1 MTPTWTRRTACALVA
16 VLTVG
21 VLGLVFRAAPAVA
34 VPLPTVPP
42 PAITTPVTDH
52 CPHKVATPPAVD
64 ESEVVAP
71 GSTTP
76 SPLPVPS
83 PAVGGD
89 QLAGCGVIA
98 DPAAGTVPPRLTSAG
113 WLIADLESGQV
124 IAAKDPHGRYRP
136 ASTIKVLLA
145 LVVLDELDLAAPIVP
160 TVEDWSTE
168 GDSCGMGPGGVYTV
182 RDVLTGLLL
191 VSGNDCAHALARQL
205 GGVDATLEKMN
216 DRAAHLGATDT
227 RAASPSGLDAAG
239 MSSSPYD
246 LALLFRAAMTEP
258 TFREI
263 IAMPTFRFPGYPRR
277 PDVPGDKDHP
287 PYDMYSTNRLL
298 VDGYP
303 GMLGGKTGYT
313 DDARKT
319 FVGAAERDGRTVI
332 IVQMFGLSV
341 DGDPY
346 WDQAKAMFDYGFRT
360 DPAISVGRLVEPS
373 AASGPSSTP
382 APTQTENRAVATG
395 SDQAS
400 STSVQILIGLVAAL
414 AAVILL
420 LIGLKLSGRR

>member
-1 MTPTWTRRTACALVA
+1 M
-16 VLTVG
+16 
-21 VLGLVFRAAPAVA
+21 
-34 VPLPTVPP
+34 
-42 PAITTPVTDH
+42 
-52 CPHKVATPPAVD
+52 
-64 ESEVVAP
+64 
-71 GSTTP
+71 
-76 SPLPVPS
+76 
-83 PAVGGD
+83 
-89 QLAGCGVIA
+89 
-98 DPAAGTVPPRLTSAG
+98 
-113 WLIADLESGQV
+113 IADLESGQV

-191 VSGNDCAHALARQL
+191 VSGNDCARALARQL

-216 DRAAHLGATDT
+216 DRAAQLGATDT

-382 APTQTENRAVATG
+382 TPTRTENRAVATG

-420 LIGLKLSGRR
+420 LIGLKLAGRR